1 MRSERMAA
9 MNRQAIDTA
18 AALRAISGEGFT
30 GEDVASIIGIDSQ
43 QFDSGVVGLAS
54 TLGILTNTVIDL
66 LISTSMSAGVELTA
80 IEVYDRLRAT
90 VGQPNDD

>member
-1 MRSERMAA
+1 MAE

-18 AALRAISGEGFT
+18 AALRAIGVAGFT
-30 GEDVASIIGIDSQ
+30 GEDVASIIGIDAR

-66 LISTSMSAGVELTA
+66 LVSASISAGVDLTA
-80 IEVYDRLRAT
+80 ADVYDRLRAT